1 MMRRLR
7 IFLFFVE
14 NSYRLCYSSIVR
26 HAFVQLAGRVDILPA
41 NTKYK
46 ECIDMKKITAFYLT
60 GCPYCANARQALQ
73 DLIAENPEY
82 GKVEIDWIEETQ
94 NPDLVAGHQYYYD
107 PSMFDGFH
115 KLYEAQPGES
125 FEETKANVRRVLDY
139 ALKY

>member
-1 MMRRLR
+1 
-7 IFLFFVE
+7 
-14 NSYRLCYSSIVR
+14 
-26 HAFVQLAGRVDILPA
+26 
-41 NTKYK
+41 
-46 ECIDMKKITAFYLT
+46 MKKITAFYLT
-60 GCPYCANARQALQ
+60 GCPYCANAKKALK

-94 NPDLVAGHQYYYD
+94 HPDLVAGHQYYYD

>member
-1 MMRRLR
+1 
-7 IFLFFVE
+7 
-14 NSYRLCYSSIVR
+14 
-26 HAFVQLAGRVDILPA
+26 
-41 NTKYK
+41 
-46 ECIDMKKITAFYLT
+46 MKKITAFYLT

-94 NPDLVAGHQYYYD
+94 NPDLVAGHQKYYD